1 MTDTTVNSSGSQ
13 ARPKD
18 PRIGMSVG
26 PLTLPQWKTLWLGVG
41 VLAAVIAPFM
51 LESYYVFQATQALIY
66 AIAIVGLNL
75 LTGYN
80 GQFSLGHSTFFAIGA
95 YSTAIMMNT
104 FEMGFYSTIIP
115 AAAITFVFGFLFGLP
130 ALRLDGLYLA
140 LATFALATATPQ
152 LLKYEP
158 FAVYTGGVQGLD
170 AFKPDSPV
178 SFLDNDQ
185 WMYFFVFVI
194 MILMFWLAKNI
205 VASRTGR
212 ALIAIRD
219 NPLSA
224 KTMGVNSAMFK
235 SGVFGVSAMFTGV
248 AGSLSAVVIEFV
260 APESFLFT
268 LAVLLLVGS
277 VLGGVASIYGALFGG
292 AFILLMPNISESMTG
307 MLDGVVNSPEGL
319 TWAVYGI
326 LLIAAV
332 YLMPGGVAH
341 LVQMY
346 TRNSVVKGMG
356 YAVRWA
362 VITIVLLA
370 VIALLFL

>member
-1 MTDTTVNSSGSQ
+1 MTDTAMNSSGAS
-13 ARPKD
+13 RIED
-18 PRIGMSVG
+18 PRSNLSVG
-26 PLTLPQWKTLWLGVG
+26 GLRLPQWKTLWLIVG
-41 VLAAVIAPFM
+41 VVIAVIAPFM

-115 AAAITFVFGFLFGLP
+115 AAFITFAFGFLFGLP

-170 AFKPDSPV
+170 AFKPDSPIG
-178 SFLDNDQ
+178 FLDNDQ
-185 WMYFFVFVI
+185 YMYFFVFVI
-194 MILMFWLAKNI
+194 MIFMFWLARNI
-205 VASRTGR
+205 VYSRSGR

-235 SGVFGVSAMFTGV
+235 SGIFGVSAMFTGV

-268 LAVLLLVGS
+268 LAILLLVGS

-307 MLDGVVNSPEGL
+307 LLDGYVNSPEGL

-341 LVQMY
+341 LVQVY
-346 TRNSVVKGMG
+346 VRNSVRRGIG

-362 VITIVLLA
+362 VITLVILA

>member
-1 MTDTTVNSSGSQ
+1 MSDATMNTSGK
-13 ARPKD
+13 AHPED
-18 PRIGMSVG
+18 PRNSLAIAGMS
-26 PLTLPQWKTLWLGVG
+26 LPNWKRIWLIIGALV
-41 VLAAVIAPFM
+41 AVIYPFYM
-51 LESYYVFQATQALIY
+51 ESYFIFQATMAFIY

-95 YSTAIMMNT
+95 YSTAIMMNQWD
-104 FEMGFYSTIIP
+104 MSFYWTLVP
-115 AAAITFVFGFLFGLP
+115 AALITFAFGFLFGLP

-158 FAVYTGGVQGLD
+158 IAVYTGGVQGLD
-170 AFKPDSPV
+170 AFKPDPPAWSG
-178 SFLDNDQ
+178 LDGDQ
-185 WMYFFVFVI
+185 WMYFFVFFV
-194 MILMFWLAKNI
+194 MIIMFWLAKNL

-224 KTMGVNSAMFK
+224 KTMGVNSAIFK
-235 SGVFGVSAMFTGV
+235 SGTFGVSAMFAGV
-248 AGSLSAVVIEFV
+248 AGSRSAVVIEFV

-277 VLGGVASIYGALFGG
+277 VVGGVASIYGALFGG
-292 AFILLMPNISESMTG
+292 AFILLVPNLSESAAG
-307 MLDGVVNSPEGL
+307 MLEGVVNSPQGL

-326 LLIAAV
+326 FLILAV

-341 LVQMY
+341 LVQVY
-346 TRNSVVKGMG
+346 VQRSVARGMG
-356 YAVRWA
+356 YALTWGGVAA
-362 VITIVLLA
+362 VVMGILLGY
-370 VIALLFL
+370 LL

>member
-1 MTDTTVNSSGSQ
+1 MTDTTMNHSGA
-13 ARPKD
+13 ARPQD
-18 PRIGMSVG
+18 PRRSLSVG
-26 PLTLPQWKTLWLGVG
+26 GLSLPQWKTLWLAVG
-41 VLAAVIAPFM
+41 LAVAIIAPFV

-115 AAAITFVFGFLFGLP
+115 AAFITFVFGFLFGLP

-170 AFKPDSPV
+170 AFKPDSPF

-185 WMYFFVFVI
+185 YMYFFVFLI
-194 MILMFWLAKNI
+194 MILMFWIARNI
-205 VASRTGR
+205 VYSRTGR

-235 SGVFGVSAMFTGV
+235 SGIFGVSAMFTGI

-307 MLDGVVNSPEGL
+307 MLEGYVNSPEGL

-341 LVQMY
+341 LVQVY
-346 TRNSVVKGMG
+346 TRNSVARGMG
-356 YAVRWA
+356 YAIKWA
-362 VITIVLLA
+362 VITVVALA

>member
-1 MTDTTVNSSGSQ
+1 MTDTTMNPSGA
-13 ARPKD
+13 ARPQD
-18 PRIGMSVG
+18 PRRSLSVG
-26 PLTLPQWKTLWLGVG
+26 GLSLPQWKTLWLAVG
-41 VLAAVIAPFM
+41 LAVAIIAPFV

-115 AAAITFVFGFLFGLP
+115 AAFITFVFGFLFGLP

-170 AFKPDSPV
+170 AFKPDSPF

-185 WMYFFVFVI
+185 YMYFFVFLI
-194 MILMFWLAKNI
+194 MILMFWIARNI
-205 VASRTGR
+205 VYSRTGR

-235 SGVFGVSAMFTGV
+235 SGIFGVSAMFTGI

-307 MLDGVVNSPEGL
+307 MLEGYVNSPEGL

-341 LVQMY
+341 LVQVY
-346 TRNSVVKGMG
+346 TRNSVARGMG
-356 YAVRWA
+356 YAIKWA
-362 VITIVLLA
+362 VITVVALA